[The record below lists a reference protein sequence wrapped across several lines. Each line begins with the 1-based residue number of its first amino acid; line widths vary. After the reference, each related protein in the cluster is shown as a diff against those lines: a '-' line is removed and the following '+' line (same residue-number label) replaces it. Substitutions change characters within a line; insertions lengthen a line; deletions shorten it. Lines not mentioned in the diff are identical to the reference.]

1 MLRSAVFLSM
11 TSSGVGPVVGWMAPG
26 GMSPMG
32 ACSLACGS
40 GSVGERPALWKESLR
55 CWTRAWAEG
64 SLVASQVE
72 SLFAFVVNHEG
83 GLCKGSGVDVG
94 LGVAEVLDFWLGEVE
109 VVVC

>member
-1 MLRSAVFLSM
+1 MA
-11 TSSGVGPVVGWMAPG
+11 SGGI
-26 GMSPMG
+26 SPIG

-55 CWTRAWAEG
+55 CWTRAWVEG

-72 SLFAFVVNHEG
+72 SLWAFVVNHEG
-83 GLCKGSGVDVG
+83 VLCKGSGSDVG
-94 LGVAEVLDFWLGEVE
+94 LGAAEAVAFWLEEVE